1 VLKEDY
7 DGMKVL
13 ISADMEG
20 ISGIVAWEQVTPG
33 TPDYLARG
41 RQLMTGDVNAAVN
54 GAFTGGADEVVV
66 ADGHWDG
73 RNILIEALDPRARL
87 NSGSPSPYSMLQ
99 GLDDKPTPDAVI
111 CVGYHAMQNTKK
123 AVLDHSWSDT
133 RTRAVY
139 LNEVLVGELG
149 LNAALAGAWGVPV
162 VAFTGDQHAGAEAQ
176 DLLGPELE
184 IAVVKNATGRFA
196 AQCLPLAEA
205 RERICDACARGV
217 MKQRDGQA
225 AKRYVVAEPVRLA
238 VEFHHTQYVDRAY
251 LMPGTERI
259 NGTRIEITLPDM
271 ITAHRAFRALMLL
284 TRD

>member
-1 VLKEDY
+1 
-7 DGMKVL
+7 MKVL

-20 ISGIVAWEQVTPG
+20 ISGIVDWDQVTPG
-33 TPDYLARG
+33 TADYLARG
-41 RQLMTGDVNAAVN
+41 RQLMTGDVNAAIN
-54 GAFTGGADEVVV
+54 GAYTGGADEVVV

-73 RNILIEALDPRARL
+73 RNILIETLDPRARL

-111 CVGYHAMQNTKK
+111 FVGYHAMQNTKK

-139 LNEVLVGELG
+139 LNDVLVGEIG
-149 LNAALAGAWGVPV
+149 LNAALAAAWGARV

-176 DLLGPELE
+176 DLLGPDLE

-196 AQCLPLAEA
+196 AQCLPLPEA

-217 MKQRDGQA
+217 LKLREGRA
-225 AKRYVVAEPVRLA
+225 AQPFKVAEPVRLA
-238 VEFHHTQYVDRAY
+238 VEFQHTHYVDRAF
-251 LMPGTERI
+251 LMPGTERVS
-259 NGTRIEITLPDM
+259 GVRLEITLPDM
-271 ITAHRAFRALMLL
+271 ITAHRAFRAMMLM